1 MCPYFM
7 YAESTFI
14 LSPDVD
20 VVLKAQLSLKQ
31 RLQSELYIDAVAL

>member
-1 MCPYFM
+1 MLRAPSF
-7 YAESTFI
+7 

-31 RLQSELYIDAVAL
+31 RLESEISIDAVEL

>member
-1 MCPYFM
+1 MCPYFK
-7 YAESTFI
+7 YAESIFI

-31 RLQSELYIDAVAL
+31 RLESELNNDAVAL